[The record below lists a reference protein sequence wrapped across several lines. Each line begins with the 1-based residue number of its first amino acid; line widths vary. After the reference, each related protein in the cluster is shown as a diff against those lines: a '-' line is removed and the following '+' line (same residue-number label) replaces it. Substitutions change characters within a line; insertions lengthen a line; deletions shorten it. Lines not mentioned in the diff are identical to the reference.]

1 VRRTIRDFRAQLGK
15 DAPGLV
21 PDALQQMAGRQ
32 DGEAKPDPDPIASM
46 ATGRGKP
53 SEAPV
58 A

>member
-1 VRRTIRDFRAQLGK
+1 
-15 DAPGLV
+15 V